1 MGADILECVWMKYG
15 IWTIILVFGS
25 KMSMENKV
33 MRQET
38 QVNPITR
45 LDYPDPDVIRVGDIY
60 YMISTTMH
68 FMPGGEILR
77 SYDLVHWE
85 HAAFVY
91 DRLDSTLAQ
100 RLEGEVNI
108 YGKGMWAAS
117 LRFHKGVFYVCFVA
131 NDTGKTYL
139 YTSESI
145 AGPWEKHQVEGF
157 YHDCSLL
164 FDDDDVYIAY
174 GNKDIYITQL
184 NAELTAPLAGGLHRL
199 AVSDAGNPRLGY
211 EGTHFYKINGKYYL
225 FFIHSLRDRWM
236 RVEACFV
243 ADSIDGVFTG
253 GDVLVDDRGYCGQG
267 VAQGGIVD
275 TPDGK
280 WYAVLFQDHGAVG
293 RLPILVPVTWE
304 AGYPVFGKKECG
316 AAEEAVSEHGTDKCD
331 TASCGSNTA
340 GTNRQIPAQFEVPA
354 PCGKTDYSY
363 EPLVQS
369 DDFRKTRGL
378 SEEEERERYGCFGL
392 KSVWQFNHEP
402 ILQFVRPDTERGVL
416 WIETAKICQSL
427 LQAPNILTQRMLFP
441 RCAGEVTVD
450 AAALKVGDY
459 AGICALQGC
468 YGMIAVTRRDDGF
481 YIVMRGRTAADD
493 SMQANSEETV
503 EGTEWEA
510 VRMEQSTVRLRVEAD
525 FAQMKDEARFYYY
538 DENCGRD
545 KGFHCKNGSDS
556 DNRYDSKCENG
567 GAWRQVGRTQKLYFK
582 LDHFTGCRFGLFVY
596 ATKETGGQA
605 GFTAFR
611 YDMAAE

>member
-1 MGADILECVWMKYG
+1 
-15 IWTIILVFGS
+15 
-25 KMSMENKV
+25 MSMET
-33 MRQET
+33 E
-38 QVNPITR
+38 VNPITR

-60 YMISTTMH
+60 YMVSTTMH

-91 DRLDSTLAQ
+91 DRLDSTPAQ
-100 RLEGEVNI
+100 RLEGTENI

-117 LRFHKGVFYVCFVA
+117 LRYHEGTFYICFVA

-145 AGPWEKHQVEGF
+145 DGTWEKHQIEGF

-164 FDDDDVYIAY
+164 FDGDDVYIAY

-199 AVSDAGNPRLGY
+199 AVSDAGHPGLGY

-236 RVEACFV
+236 RTEACFV
-243 ADSIDGVFTG
+243 SDSIDGEFSG

-275 TPDGK
+275 TPDGR

-293 RLPILVPVTWE
+293 RIPVLVPVTWE
-304 AGYPVFGKKECG
+304 AGYPVFG
-316 AAEEAVSEHGTDKCD
+316 TD
-331 TASCGSNTA
+331 
-340 GTNRQIPAQFEVPA
+340 RRIPQQFEI
-354 PCGKTDYSY
+354 PCPKQEHTYV
-363 EPLVQS
+363 PLVQS
-369 DDFRKTRGL
+369 DDFRDMQGL
-378 SEEEERERYGCFGL
+378 SEEKKRRRYGCYGL

-402 ILQFVRPDTERGVL
+402 DLRLVEQDPERGVL
-416 WIETAKICQSL
+416 WIGTGKICRSL

-441 RCAGEVTVD
+441 GCAAEVTVD
-450 AAALKVGDY
+450 AGTLKVGDY
-459 AGICALQGC
+459 AGLCALQGC
-468 YGMIAVTRRDDGF
+468 YGMAAVTRRDDGF
-481 YIVMRGRTAADD
+481 YIVMRGRASGND
-493 SMQANSEETV
+493 SMQAKPEEPL

-510 VRMEQSTVRLRVEAD
+510 VRLGQGCTARLRIEAD
-525 FAQMKDEARFYYY
+525 FAQMKDEARFFYY
-538 DENCGRD
+538 N
-545 KGFHCKNGSDS
+545 SDS
-556 DNRYDSKCENG
+556 DNSDSG
-567 GAWRQVGRTQKLYFK
+567 TWQQIGTVQKLYFK
-582 LDHFTGCRFGLFVY
+582 LDHFAGCRFGLFAY
-596 ATKETGGQA
+596 ATAGTGGRA
-605 GFTAFR
+605 GFSGFK
-611 YDMAAE
+611 YDHKAL

>member
-1 MGADILECVWMKYG
+1 
-15 IWTIILVFGS
+15 
-25 KMSMENKV
+25 MENKLL
-33 MRQET
+33 RQESE
-38 QVNPITR
+38 VNPITR
-45 LDYPDPDVIRVGDIY
+45 LDYPDPDVIRVGDTY
-60 YMISTTMH
+60 YMVSTTMH

-91 DRLDSTLAQ
+91 DRLDSTPAQ
-100 RLEGEVNI
+100 RLEGEENI

-117 LRFHKGVFYVCFVA
+117 LRYHKDTFYICFVA

-139 YTSESI
+139 YTSKSI
-145 AGPWEKHQVEGF
+145 DGPWEKHQIEGF

-164 FDDDDVYIAY
+164 FDGDDVYIAY

-199 AVSDAGNPRLGY
+199 AVSDAGNPMLGY

-236 RVEACFV
+236 RTEACFV
-243 ADSIDGVFTG
+243 ADSIDGEFTG

-275 TPDGK
+275 TPDGE

-293 RLPILVPVTWE
+293 RIPVLVPVTWE
-304 AGYPVFGKKECG
+304 AGYPVFG
-316 AAEEAVSEHGTDKCD
+316 EARRIP
-331 TASCGSNTA
+331 
-340 GTNRQIPAQFEVPA
+340 RQLEVPC
-354 PCGKTDYSY
+354 PYEKTDYRY

-369 DDFRKTRGL
+369 DDFRKVSGL
-378 SEEEERERYGCFGL
+378 SEKEEREQYGCFGL
-392 KSVWQFNHEP
+392 KSAWQFNHEP
-402 ILQFVRPDTERGVL
+402 DLQLVRQDTQQGVL
-416 WIETAKICQSL
+416 WIKTGKICQSL
-427 LQAPNILTQRMLFP
+427 LQAPNVLSQRMLFP

-450 AAALKVGDY
+450 ASSLKVGDY

-468 YGMIAVTRRDDGF
+468 YGMAAVTRRDDGF
-481 YIVMRGRTAADD
+481 YIVMRGRTAEND
-493 SMQANSEETV
+493 SMQAKPEEAL

-510 VRMEQSTVRLRVEAD
+510 VRLEQGTVRLRIEAD
-525 FAQMKDEARFYYY
+525 FAQMKDEARFYY
-538 DENCGRD
+538 
-545 KGFHCKNGSDS
+545 
-556 DNRYDSKCENG
+556 CEEKLQESAGQG
-567 GAWRQVGRTQKLYFK
+567 GAWKQVGRTQKLYFR
-582 LDHFTGCRFGLFVY
+582 LDHFTGCRIGLFVY

-605 GFTAFR
+605 GFAGFE
-611 YDMAAE
+611 YDA

>member
-1 MGADILECVWMKYG
+1 
-15 IWTIILVFGS
+15 
-25 KMSMENKV
+25 MSLENKLW
-33 MRQET
+33 RQDTE
-38 QVNPITR
+38 VNPITR
-45 LDYPDPDVIRVGDIY
+45 LDYPDPDVIRVGDTY
-60 YMISTTMH
+60 YMVSTTMH

-77 SYDLVHWE
+77 SYDLINWE

-91 DRLDSTLAQ
+91 DRLDSTPGQ
-100 RLEGEVNI
+100 RLEGAENI

-117 LRFHKGVFYVCFVA
+117 LRFYRGVFYVCFVA

-139 YTSESI
+139 YTSQSI
-145 AGPWEKHQVEGF
+145 AGPWEKRQIAGF

-164 FDDDDVYIAY
+164 FDGDNVYIAY

-184 NAELTAPLAGGLHRL
+184 DADLTAPLAGGLHRL
-199 AVSDAGNPRLGY
+199 AVSDAGHPGLGY

-236 RVEACFV
+236 RTEACFV
-243 ADSIDGVFTG
+243 ADSIDGAFTG

-293 RLPILVPVTWE
+293 RIPVLVPVTWE
-304 AGYPVFGKKECG
+304 AGYPVFGK
-316 AAEEAVSEHGTDKCD
+316 D
-331 TASCGSNTA
+331 
-340 GTNRQIPAQFEVPA
+340 RRIPQQFEV
-354 PCGKTDYSY
+354 PCGKTDYLY

-369 DDFRKTRGL
+369 DDFRKVPGL
-378 SEEEERERYGCFGL
+378 SEEKERELYGCYGL
-392 KSVWQFNHEP
+392 KSAWQFNHEP
-402 ILQFVRPDTERGVL
+402 DLRLVKQDTECGIL
-416 WIETAKICQSL
+416 WMETGKVCQSL
-427 LQAPNILTQRMLFP
+427 LQAANVLTQRMFFP

-468 YGMIAVTRRDDGF
+468 YGMAAVTRRDDGF
-481 YIVMRGRTAADD
+481 YIVMKSRTAAKD
-493 SMQANSEETV
+493 SMQAAPDGAV

-510 VRMEQSTVRLRVEAD
+510 VLLGKSTIRLRIEAD
-525 FAQMKDEARFYYY
+525 FTQMKDEARFFYY
-538 DENCGRD
+538 EGEPNCDGA
-545 KGFHCKNGSDS
+545 CGSV
-556 DNRYDSKCENG
+556 KWKQIG
-567 GAWRQVGRTQKLYFK
+567 IAQKLYFK

-596 ATKETGGQA
+596 AAKEAGGKA
-605 GFTAFR
+605 GFSRFR
-611 YDMAAE
+611 YESFLTD

>member
-91 DRLDSTLAQ
+91 DRLDSTPAQ

-145 AGPWEKHQVEGF
+145 AGPWEKHQIEGF

-164 FDDDDVYIAY
+164 FDGDDVYIAY

-184 NAELTAPLAGGLHRL
+184 NANLTAPLAGGLHRL

-236 RVEACFV
+236 RAEACFV
-243 ADSIDGVFTG
+243 ADSIDGEFTG

-275 TPDGK
+275 TPDGE

-293 RLPILVPVTWE
+293 RIPVLVPVTWE
-304 AGYPVFGKKECG
+304 AGYPVFGK
-316 AAEEAVSEHGTDKCD
+316 D
-331 TASCGSNTA
+331 
-340 GTNRQIPAQFEVPA
+340 RLLPWQFEVPS
-354 PCGKTDYSY
+354 PCDKIDYSY

-369 DDFRKTRGL
+369 DDFRKTPGL
-378 SEEEERERYGCFGL
+378 SEEEEHERYGCFGL

-402 ILQFVRPDTERGVL
+402 ILQFVRPDMERGVL
-416 WIETAKICQSL
+416 WIETEKICRSL

-441 RCAGEVTVD
+441 RCAAEVTVD

-468 YGMIAVTRRDDGF
+468 YGMIAVTRRDDG
-481 YIVMRGRTAADD
+481 YYVVMRGRTAADD
-493 SMQANSEETV
+493 SMQANSEETL

-510 VRMEQSTVRLRVEAD
+510 VRIERSTIRLRIEAD
-525 FAQMKDEARFYYY
+525 FAQMKDEARFFYY
-538 DENCGRD
+538 
-545 KGFHCKNGSDS
+545 
-556 DNRYDSKCENG
+556 KCENGGVDNG

-605 GFTAFR
+605 GFAAFR
-611 YDMAAE
+611 YDMASE

>member
-1 MGADILECVWMKYG
+1 
-15 IWTIILVFGS
+15 
-25 KMSMENKV
+25 MSLENKLL
-33 MRQET
+33 RQEAEI
-38 QVNPITR
+38 NPVTG
-45 LDYPDPDVIRVGDIY
+45 LDYPDPDVIRVGGTY

-91 DRLDSTLAQ
+91 DRLDSTPAQ
-100 RLEGEVNI
+100 RLEGTPSKYLEGDKNI

-117 LRFHKGVFYVCFVA
+117 LRFHKGMFYVCFVA

-145 AGPWEKHQVEGF
+145 DGLWEKHQIEGF

-164 FDDDDVYIAY
+164 FDGDDVYIAY

-199 AVSDAGNPRLGY
+199 AVSDAGNQKLGY

-225 FFIHSLRDRWM
+225 LFIHSLRDRWM
-236 RVEACFV
+236 RTEACFV

-253 GDVLVDDRGYCGQG
+253 GDVLVDDRDYCGQG

-304 AGYPVFGKKECG
+304 AGVPIFGK
-316 AAEEAVSEHGTDKCD
+316 D
-331 TASCGSNTA
+331 
-340 GTNRQIPAQFEVPA
+340 RRIPRQFEVPA
-354 PCGKTDYSY
+354 PCKKADYCC

-369 DDFRKTRGL
+369 DDFRKMPGL
-378 SEEEERERYGCFGL
+378 SAKEERERYGCFGL
-392 KSVWQFNHEP
+392 KSAWQFNHEP
-402 ILQFVRPDTERGVL
+402 RLHLVRQDTERGVL
-416 WIETAKICQSL
+416 WIETGKICRNL
-427 LQAPNILTQRMLFP
+427 LQAQNMLTQRMLFP

-468 YGMIAVTRRDDGF
+468 YGMVAVTRRDDGF

-493 SMQANSEETV
+493 SMQANPEDTL

-510 VRMEQSTVRLRVEAD
+510 VRVAQDTVRLRIEAD
-525 FAQMKDEARFYYY
+525 FMQMKDEARFYYC
-538 DENCGRD
+538 DQGDTNT
-545 KGFHCKNGSDS
+545 
-556 DNRYDSKCENG
+556 G
-567 GAWRQVGRTQKLYFK
+567 GAWRQIGRAQKMYFK

-596 ATKETGGQA
+596 ATKETGGRA
-605 GFTAFR
+605 GFAGFR
-611 YDMAAE
+611 YDTAVKWR

>member
-1 MGADILECVWMKYG
+1 
-15 IWTIILVFGS
+15 
-25 KMSMENKV
+25 MSLENKLL
-33 MRQET
+33 RQESE
-38 QVNPITR
+38 VNPVTG
-45 LDYPDPDVIRVGDIY
+45 LDYPDPDMIRVGDTY

-91 DRLDSTLAQ
+91 DRLDSTPAQ
-100 RLEGEVNI
+100 RLEGAENI

-117 LRFHKGVFYVCFVA
+117 LRFHKGMFYVCFVA

-145 AGPWEKHQVEGF
+145 AGPWEKHQIEGF

-164 FDDDDVYIAY
+164 FDGDDVYIAY

-184 NAELTAPLAGGLHRL
+184 NVELTAPLEGGLHRL

-236 RVEACFV
+236 RTEACFV
-243 ADSIDGVFTG
+243 ADSIDGAFTG

-293 RLPILVPVTWE
+293 RIPVLVPVTWE
-304 AGYPVFGKKECG
+304 AGYPVFGR
-316 AAEEAVSEHGTDKCD
+316 D
-331 TASCGSNTA
+331 
-340 GTNRQIPAQFEVPA
+340 RRIPDPFEVPS
-354 PCGKTDYSY
+354 PCGKADYRY
-363 EPLVQS
+363 EPLVQG
-369 DDFRKTRGL
+369 DNFRKVQGL
-378 SEEEERERYGCFGL
+378 SEKEERERYGCFGL

-402 ILQFVRPDTERGVL
+402 ILQLVRQDTGRGVL
-416 WIETAKICQSL
+416 WIETGKVCKSL
-427 LQAPNILTQRMLFP
+427 LQASNILTQRMLFP

-459 AGICALQGC
+459 TGICALQGC
-468 YGMIAVTRRDDGF
+468 YGMIAVTRRDDGY
-481 YIVMRGRTAADD
+481 YIVMQGRTAADD
-493 SMQANSEETV
+493 SMQADPKETV

-510 VRMEQSTVRLRVEAD
+510 VRIERSMVRLRIEAD
-525 FAQMKDEARFYYY
+525 LAQMKDEARFYYY
-538 DENCGRD
+538 DLECHGDTCN
-545 KGFHCKNGSDS
+545 N
-556 DNRYDSKCENG
+556 
-567 GAWRQVGRTQKLYFK
+567 GAWKQIGITQKLYFK

-596 ATKETGGQA
+596 ATRQTGGRA
-605 GFTAFR
+605 GFTGFR
-611 YDMAAE
+611 YDTAVE

>member
-1 MGADILECVWMKYG
+1 MKKSESG
-15 IWTIILVFGS
+15 I
-25 KMSMENKV
+25 
-33 MRQET
+33 
-38 QVNPITR
+38 NPLLK
-45 LDYPDPDVIRVGDIY
+45 LDYPDPDVIRVGDTY
-60 YMISTTMH
+60 YMITTMVH

-77 SYDLVHWE
+77 SYDLVNWE

-91 DRLDSTLAQ
+91 DRLDSTPAQ
-100 RLEGEVNI
+100 RLEGEENI

-117 LRFHKGVFYVCFVA
+117 LRFHKGMFYVCFVA

-145 AGPWEKHQVEGF
+145 GGTWEKHQIEGF

-164 FDDDDVYIAY
+164 FDGDDVYIAY

-199 AVSDAGNPRLGY
+199 AVSDAGHPRLGY

-236 RVEACFV
+236 RTEACYV
-243 ADSIDGVFTG
+243 ADSIDGAFAG

-293 RLPILVPVTWE
+293 RIPVLVPVTWE
-304 AGYPVFGKKECG
+304 AGYPVFGK
-316 AAEEAVSEHGTDKCD
+316 D
-331 TASCGSNTA
+331 
-340 GTNRQIPAQFEVPA
+340 RRIPDPFEVPS
-354 PCGKTDYSY
+354 PCGKADYRY

-369 DDFRKTRGL
+369 DDFRKVQGL
-378 SEEEERERYGCFGL
+378 SEQEEREQYGCFGL

-402 ILQFVRPDTERGVL
+402 ILQLVRQDTGRGVL
-416 WIETAKICQSL
+416 WVETGKVCKSL
-427 LQAPNILTQRMLFP
+427 LQASNILTQRMLFP

-450 AAALKVGDY
+450 ATALKVGDY

-481 YIVMRGRTAADD
+481 YIVMQGRTAADD
-493 SMQANSEETV
+493 SMQADPEETL
-503 EGTEWEA
+503 EGTEWESL
-510 VRMEQSTVRLRVEAD
+510 RTGQGTVRLRVEAD
-525 FAQMKDEARFYYY
+525 FMQMKDEARFYYY
-538 DENCGRD
+538 DGD
-545 KGFHCKNGSDS
+545 A
-556 DNRYDSKCENG
+556 DNRNG
-567 GAWRQVGRTQKLYFK
+567 DIDNNGAWKQVGKTHKLYFK

-596 ATKETGGQA
+596 ATKEPGGQA
-605 GFTAFR
+605 GFAGFR
-611 YDMAAE
+611 YDTADE